1 MMRRQKS
8 TVKIPTFTKPKL
20 YLLIGYPGSGKT
32 HYRKNSKELK
42 DLPCV
47 DIAEIYQ
54 ERPGTTPREARLLF
68 IYKILDILD
77 VAKELVGEIVGT
89 DAQLEAIKFYL
100 EDIIDIE
107 IIHIST
113 PKTTCV
119 ERVKE
124 ALKKEPDSP
133 YQQARMY
140 ILENMP

>member
-1 MMRRQKS
+1 M
-8 TVKIPTFTKPKL
+8 
-20 YLLIGYPGSGKT
+20 
-32 HYRKNSKELK
+32 
-42 DLPCV
+42 
-47 DIAEIYQ
+47 
-54 ERPGTTPREARLLF
+54 LF